1 MTSEFRSTILAR
13 AGFRCEK
20 CGGPLN
26 IHSLHHRRPRGM
38 GGSRNPAIS
47 GAANFLALCGT
58 GTTGCHGWVESNRTT
73 AYLRGLLLRT
83 GSDPTA
89 TPYVDDRGHW
99 WLLLD
104 DATRHR
110 ITMPQ

>member
-1 MTSEFRSTILAR
+1 MTVEFRAMILTR
-13 AGFRCEK
+13 AGGRCEK

-38 GGSRNPAIS
+38 GGTRNPALS
-47 GAANFLALCGT
+47 AASNFLALCGT
-58 GTTGCHGWVESNRTT
+58 GTTGCHGWVESNRTV

-83 GSDPTA
+83 GSDPTT

-99 WLLLD
+99 WLLD
-104 DATRHR
+104 DHGQRR
-110 ITMPQ
+110 LITMPQ